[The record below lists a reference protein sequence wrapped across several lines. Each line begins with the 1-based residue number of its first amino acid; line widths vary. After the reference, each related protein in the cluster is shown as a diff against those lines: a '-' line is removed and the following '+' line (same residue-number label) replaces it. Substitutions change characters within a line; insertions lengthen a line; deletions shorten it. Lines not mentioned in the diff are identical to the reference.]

1 MSLEQFAINFF
12 VALFALIDPVGNVP
26 LFAAATVGATA
37 AGRRLTA
44 IYIAIFAFVFLG
56 VFYLTGL
63 SILKFFG
70 ISMGAFRIAGGILLL
85 LLGLDMA
92 RGDLLGTFAAA
103 GGEAGAESL
112 SARAYA
118 RARFESLIV
127 PFGIPLLI
135 GPGAIS
141 SAVIYAEE
149 ARKFG
154 AVGTATGLG
163 VIAAICVLVVAAFWL
178 TSLISRA
185 LGKIGMVIVVRVLGL
200 ILCAMAV
207 QFMLAGLAG
216 ATTNLVRG
224 DTASPY
230 QHEKTAGAAGPSAIA
245 RIGALLSVRPAP
257 AAAPVATGPSG
268 N

>member
-1 MSLEQFAINFF
+1 MSLDQFAVNFF

-44 IYIAIFAFVFLG
+44 VYIAIFAFVFLG
-56 VFYLTGL
+56 LFYMTGL

-92 RGDLLGTFAAA
+92 RGDLLGSF
-103 GGEAGAESL
+103 AGAGDTDEAAPL
-112 SARAYA
+112 STRAYA
-118 RARFESLIV
+118 RAQFESMIV

-141 SAVIYAEE
+141 SAVIYAED

-154 AVGTATGLG
+154 AAGTATGLG
-163 VIAAICVLVVAAFWL
+163 VIAAICALVVAAFWL

-216 ATTNLVRG
+216 ATTNLVRL
-224 DTASPY
+224 DTAAPY
-230 QHEKTAGAAGPSAIA
+230 QHETTAGAAAPSPLA
-245 RIGALLSVRPAP
+245 RIGALLSPAP
-257 AAAPVATGPSG
+257 GGARPPGH
-268 N
+268 